1 MKKRNRVLWQLMK
14 SEEDYV
20 SQLGKII
27 WVHFDQFVS
36 GKGTQFTYIPFQAA
50 HYGMLNNTSSLGT
63 LVMCFYKPLKM
74 AASSSHPPLSHAQLN
89 LIFRN
94 WLIS

>member
-1 MKKRNRVLWQLMK
+1 MK

-20 SQLGKII
+20 SQ
-27 WVHFDQFVS
+27 
-36 GKGTQFTYIPFQAA
+36 
-50 HYGMLNNTSSLGT
+50 LGT

-94 WLIS
+94 W